1 MTADQLAKLPLK
13 DLRALAAGRGIAGS
27 AKLRKDELVSAL
39 AAAMAGERREPPAP
53 AAGPAGSSAPPQA
66 QPWQPAPPEHGL
78 PVPDRYGRDRLV
90 LLVQDPSHIFAY
102 WEVAPETLA
111 RVRAEAGAHAAAV
124 LVLHGPSG
132 AEQREV
138 DLNGGNYYLAV
149 APGSLYEAELC
160 LRAGDGR
167 LIRIAMSNRIHT
179 PAAGPSWRTDE
190 AWMEVDESFQD
201 LLALAGVPGTLG
213 SSMGSGSGQ
222 RFRNARQIRVRPLG
236 EEAEVAGGA
245 LAAPANATGNP
256 SSLGVMRSS
265 VETWSSASLSSAVLA
280 RSVALGSGSG
290 SGLGLGVGVSS
301 GQLLSS
307 GALSSRAL
315 SSRSLSSRSVGSGSV
330 IEGAAE
336 AQYPIEG
343 VFHAPPTGL
352 PKAVEGV
359 PSTPAAGGA
368 APAQPQHPGQPS
380 ATPAAPVAP
389 NAAAPAPA
397 NDPLAFIGAPKPASQ
412 RKPKP
417 ARA

>member
-39 AAAMAGERREPPAP
+39 ATAMAGERREPPAP
-53 AAGPAGSSAPPQA
+53 AAGQAGSSTPPQA
-66 QPWQPAPPEHGL
+66 QAWQPAPSEHGL

-90 LLVQDPSHIFAY
+90 LLVQDPSHVFAY

-111 RVRAEAGAHAAAV
+111 RVRAEAGSHAAAV
-124 LVLHGPSG
+124 LVLHGPGG

-160 LRAGDGR
+160 LRASDGR

-201 LLALAGVPGTLG
+201 LLALAGVPGSLG

-222 RFRNARQIRVRPLG
+222 RFRNVRQIRVRPLS

-245 LAAPANATGNP
+245 ITAPAAAATGNP
-256 SSLGVMRSS
+256 GSLGVMRST

-290 SGLGLGVGVSS
+290 SGLGLGVGLSS

-307 GALSSRAL
+307 GVLSSRAL
-315 SSRSLSSRSVGSGSV
+315 SSRSLSSRSVGSGTV

-336 AQYPIEG
+336 AQYPVDG

-359 PSTPAAGGA
+359 PSTPAPAAA
-368 APAQPQHPGQPS
+368 APTQPNPGQP
-380 ATPAAPVAP
+380 APAAPPVAP

-397 NDPLAFIGAPKPASQ
+397 SDPLAFIGAPKPASQ